1 MEIAGT
7 TVQQLIFLN
16 LHWGRMYEFKAPDRI
31 GAPWIAQAKF
41 GDQDKL
47 RAESATEMLREV
59 RTHYA
64 ASNFPG
70 S

>member
-16 LHWGRMYEFKAPDRI
+16 LHWGRMYAFTAPN
-31 GAPWIAQAKF
+31 GANAFWTAQAKF
-41 GDQDKL
+41 GDQDEL

-59 RTHYA
+59 RAHYA